1 VGVGKQAKQRRQP
14 PADSDESSVGDAIPW
29 PSAII
34 PGRWVDAGGTSWRLR
49 GGDVPEKRVE
59 HLLRS
64 PDVAVL
70 HFYGTDAPTEVAV
83 PDREELWQRVR
94 PYHRGTVQEPGDHTS
109 FAVAEF
115 KDDRRRYMLV
125 IEESC

>member
-1 VGVGKQAKQRRQP
+1 
-14 PADSDESSVGDAIPW
+14 
-29 PSAII
+29 
-34 PGRWVDAGGTSWRLR
+34 
-49 GGDVPEKRVE
+49 
-59 HLLRS
+59 
-64 PDVAVL
+64 
-70 HFYGTDAPTEVAV
+70 V